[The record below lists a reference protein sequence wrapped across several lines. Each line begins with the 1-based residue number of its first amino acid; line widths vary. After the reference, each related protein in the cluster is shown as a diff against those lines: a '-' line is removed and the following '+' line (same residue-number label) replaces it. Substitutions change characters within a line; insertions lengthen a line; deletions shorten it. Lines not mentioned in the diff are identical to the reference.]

1 MVSLLVYQGQVQL
14 LRVVN
19 FQQTIMHVELELASG
34 HLHKQNCLI
43 TWVDKLLVGGQL
55 SPGTVLVWAA
65 HGPIP
70 QPWRHLLWTYPTDT
84 EVLP

>member
-1 MVSLLVYQGQVQL
+1 MTSSSLYPSQVQL

-19 FQQTIMHVELELASG
+19 FQQTIVHVELELASG
-34 HLHKQNCLI
+34 HLHKQNFLI
-43 TWVDKLLVGGQL
+43 VWVDKLLVSGQL

-65 HGPIP
+65 REPIP